1 MYQQDWMKQ
10 VSGAMGP
17 QQGQSPTPKPQGQQ
31 MPQKTKFTVDDLKEI
46 MNVIMPAIDY
56 PGPAVR
62 AAQSMLPPGNFSETM
77 TVVPP
82 KNFTEMMTM
91 IPPAPRP
98 RLLPT
103 QQAVVPIGI
112 YE

>member
-1 MYQQDWMKQ
+1 MFQQNPNQMP
-10 VSGAMGP
+10 AMRP
-17 QQGQSPTPKPQGQQ
+17 QQTPQQPKPQ

-46 MNVIMPAIDY
+46 MGVIMPAIDY

-62 AAQSMLPPGNFSETM
+62 AAQSMLPPGS
-77 TVVPP
+77 
-82 KNFTEMMTM
+82 FTESTEYPEGPLMRLVQNM

-103 QQAVVPIGI
+103 QQAVLPPGY